1 MAVSETYDL
10 VCVGSGAAGSAAA
23 LAGAELGLSVCLL
36 EKASQLGGGS
46 AYSTGGL
53 WAGNNHLAR
62 AAGIADSREET
73 LAYMA
78 FVAGGVAL
86 PANLAAYIDQAPA
99 AIQAFEAMGV
109 RFHLRP
115 AVPDHFYPSAP
126 GSKAGGR
133 TMGCAPIHR
142 SALGL
147 WRDRLMESPYF
158 MPGISNL
165 DIFDW
170 GGLGNMRHWDPEL
183 IEARRRSGVLGTGQA
198 VVGQFLAGVIRR
210 HGAIVCDSPVEE
222 LVVEDGRVVG
232 VLVLRDG
239 KRVRIGAR
247 RGVVLATGGYEGS
260 SELVARFEAV
270 PVPEWRSMF
279 PPDVAGD
286 GLVMATEIGAA
297 LYRIP
302 ENYFLFLGYDIP
314 QADGTSTYRMTG
326 FTELTFPHTIVVN
339 RAGQRFFDESSFQK
353 GVLAIKAFDTA
364 THTYTNLP
372 CWMIFDHQFAERYTF
387 AGRPPGAGIPE
398 WVVRSPTL
406 NGLSGA
412 LGIDAAGLTQMVA
425 RFNPP
430 AAAGTDPEFGRGSFL
445 WIKAISGDAD
455 HPTHPNLGPIER
467 PPFYGVRLHP
477 SGSSSV
483 GLLTDAQARVRHVR
497 GHPIEGLYACGTAAA
512 AADVGVGY
520 QAGYLLTRGLTFG
533 WLAARH
539 AAGV

>member
-1 MAVSETYDL
+1 MALSETYDL
-10 VCVGSGAAGSAAA
+10 ICVGSGAAGSAAA

-36 EKASQLGGGS
+36 EKASHLGGGS

-62 AAGIADSREET
+62 AAGITDSREET

-78 FVAGGVAL
+78 FVSGGAAL
-86 PANLAAYIDQAPA
+86 PENLAAYIDQAPA
-99 AIQAFEAMGV
+99 AIQAFETMGV

-133 TMGCAPIHR
+133 TMGCAPLHR
-142 SALGL
+142 SALGP
-147 WRDRLMESPYF
+147 WRDRLMESSYF
-158 MPGISNL
+158 TPGISNL
-165 DIFDW
+165 DISDW
-170 GGLGNMRHWDPEL
+170 GGLGNMRNWDPEL

-198 VVGQFLAGVIRR
+198 VVGQFLAGVVRR
-210 HGAIVCDSPVEE
+210 HVAIACDSPVEA

-232 VLVLRDG
+232 VLVSRNG
-239 KRVRIGAR
+239 NRVRIGTR
-247 RGVVLATGGYEGS
+247 RGVVLATGGYEGNP
-260 SELVARFEAV
+260 ELVARFEAV

-339 RAGQRFFDESSFQK
+339 RSGQRFFDESSFQK

-364 THTYTNLP
+364 THTYPNSAVL
-372 CWMIFDHQFAERYTF
+372 DDL
-387 AGRPPGAGIPE
+387 RPPICRALHLCRPGAGRRHARLGDPLANAR
-398 WVVRSPTL
+398 WALRRAWHRCRRSHADRCSVQPAGGGGRRPRVRPRLVPVGQGDIGRCRPPDASEP
-406 NGLSGA
+406 GSDRKAA
-412 LGIDAAGLTQMVA
+412 LLWRA
-425 RFNPP
+425 P
-430 AAAGTDPEFGRGSFL
+430 ASERVEFGR
-445 WIKAISGDAD
+445 AAD
-455 HPTHPNLGPIER
+455 RRASACSPCPR
-467 PPFYGVRLHP
+467 PPDRRPLRLWH
-477 SGSSSV
+477 S
-483 GLLTDAQARVRHVR
+483 LR
-497 GHPIEGLYACGTAAA
+497 GG
-512 AADVGVGY
+512 
-520 QAGYLLTRGLTFG
+520 
-533 WLAARH
+533 
-539 AAGV
+539 